1 MLGFKSGG
9 FDDSAGHFFYLSYSL
24 MVIVFYVRFVN
35 ELMMVERERE
45 NKN

>member
-1 MLGFKSGG
+1 MLGFRSGG
-9 FDDSAGHFFYLSYSL
+9 FDDSAGHFYLSCSL
-24 MVIVFYVRFVN
+24 MVIVFYVGFVN